1 MNEEKN
7 VWSDDDDFDTQMAK
21 MEEKLSASRKHLE
34 KLSDF
39 EDDEKLEEKN
49 EINSDK
55 KLEDKDE
62 INSENKVMGMNSN
75 FESDNKLAE
84 KNEINSE
91 NKVKKVKKDK
101 KDKDEN
107 RDTFIKIRVTKSEK
121 EQIRRKAKES
131 NFTMSDY
138 SRKLILK
145 KKIAKPKYSHE
156 HALMIATEL
165 RETKKALN
173 KIGNNINQIAKLA
186 NTDSSLDD
194 KNLNDLA
201 KIRLDFDLLND
212 NLISLN
218 RKTGA

>member
-1 MNEEKN
+1 MP
-7 VWSDDDDFDTQMAK
+7 
-21 MEEKLSASRKHLE
+21 
-34 KLSDF
+34 LSDTDLTKELAKIKKRERELGVNSNF
-39 EDDEKLEEKN
+39 ESEKN

-62 INSENKVMGMNSN
+62 INSENKV
-75 FESDNKLAE
+75 
-84 KNEINSE
+84 
-91 NKVKKVKKDK
+91 KKVK

-156 HALMIATEL
+156 DAVMIATEL
-165 RETKKALN
+165 REAKKELN
-173 KIGNNINQIAKLA
+173 KIGNNVNQIAKLA
-186 NTDSSLDD
+186 NANPFLSDEDLN
-194 KNLNDLA
+194 NLA
-201 KIRLDFDLLND
+201 RIRFDFDAIRT

-218 RKTGA
+218 KKTGA

>member
-7 VWSDDDDFDTQMAK
+7 VWSDDDDFDAQMAK
-21 MEEKLSASRKHLE
+21 MNEKLSASRKNLE
-34 KLSDF
+34 ILSDF

-49 EINSDK
+49 EINSENKVK
-55 KLEDKDE
+55 KEKDE
-62 INSENKVMGMNSN
+62 INSENKV
-75 FESDNKLAE
+75 
-84 KNEINSE
+84 
-91 NKVKKVKKDK
+91 KKD
-101 KDKDEN
+101 N
-107 RDTFIKIRVTKSEK
+107 RDKFIKIRVTESEK
-121 EQIRRKAKES
+121 KKIKENAKGS
-131 NFTMSDY
+131 NFTVSDY

-156 HALMIATEL
+156 DALMIVTEL

-186 NTDSSLDD
+186 NTNPVLSDEDLN
-194 KNLNDLA
+194 NLA
-201 KIRLDFDLLND
+201 RIRFDFDAIRS

>member
-1 MNEEKN
+1 MPL
-7 VWSDDDDFDTQMAK
+7 SDADLAK
-21 MEEKLSASRKHLE
+21 ELAKIKKRERELGVNSNFESEKL
-34 KLSDF
+34 
-39 EDDEKLEEKN
+39 
-49 EINSDK
+49 EINSDT

-75 FESDNKLAE
+75 FEYANKLAE

-91 NKVKKVKKDK
+91 NKVKK
-101 KDKDEN
+101 DKDEN
-107 RDTFIKIRVTKSEK
+107 RDKFIKIRVTESEK
-121 EQIRRKAKES
+121 EQIRRNAKES

-145 KKIAKPKYSHE
+145 KKITKPKYSHE
-156 HALMIATEL
+156 DALLISNSL

-201 KIRLDFDLLND
+201 KIRLDFDLVND

>member
-1 MNEEKN
+1 MPL
-7 VWSDDDDFDTQMAK
+7 SDAD
-21 MEEKLSASRKHLE
+21 LE
-34 KLSDF
+34 KELAKIKAKEKELGVNSNF
-39 EDDEKLEEKN
+39 EFEKN

-55 KLEDKDE
+55 KLEEKNE

-75 FESDNKLAE
+75 FEYANKLAE

-91 NKVKKVKKDK
+91 NKVKKVKKV
-101 KDKDEN
+101 KDEN
-107 RDTFIKIRVTKSEK
+107 RDKFIKIRVTESEK
-121 EQIRRKAKES
+121 KKIKENAKGS
-131 NFTMSDY
+131 NSTVSDY

-145 KKIAKPKYSHE
+145 KKITKPKYSHE
-156 HALMIATEL
+156 NAVMIVTSL

-173 KIGNNINQIAKLA
+173 EIGNNINQIAKLA

-201 KIRLDFDLLND
+201 KIRLDLDLIND

>member
-1 MNEEKN
+1 MP
-7 VWSDDDDFDTQMAK
+7 
-21 MEEKLSASRKHLE
+21 
-34 KLSDF
+34 LSDADLAKELAKIKKREIELGVNSNF
-39 EDDEKLEEKN
+39 ESEKN

-75 FESDNKLAE
+75 FESVNKLAE
-84 KNEINSE
+84 KNESNSE
-91 NKVKKVKKDK
+91 NKVKRVK

-107 RDTFIKIRVTKSEK
+107 RDKFIKIRVTESEK
-121 EQIRRKAKES
+121 EQIRRNAKES

-156 HALMIATEL
+156 DALMIATEL

-173 KIGNNINQIAKLA
+173 KIGSNINQIAKLA
-186 NTDSSLDD
+186 NTNSSLSDED
-194 KNLNDLA
+194 LNVLA
-201 KIRLDFDLLND
+201 RIRFDFDLVRSN
-212 NLISLN
+212 LN

>member
-1 MNEEKN
+1 MP
-7 VWSDDDDFDTQMAK
+7 
-21 MEEKLSASRKHLE
+21 
-34 KLSDF
+34 LSDEDLTKELAKIKKRERELGVNSNF
-39 EDDEKLEEKN
+39 ESEKN

-62 INSENKVMGMNSN
+62 INSENKV
-75 FESDNKLAE
+75 
-84 KNEINSE
+84 
-91 NKVKKVKKDK
+91 K

-156 HALMIATEL
+156 DAVMIATEL
-165 RETKKALN
+165 REAKKELN
-173 KIGNNINQIAKLA
+173 KIGNNVNQITKLA

-201 KIRLDFDLLND
+201 KIRLDFDLVND